1 MRAAPNARMHMARV
15 TTRHGAAMGTALVS
29 FQNYADAQAF
39 AHSAQGYG
47 LFLPFRIHSSLL
59 SWPFGCAHAAG
70 CGWCRTRVLEDAAA
84 CAILLP
90 SHSYRSLK

>member
-39 AHSAQGYG
+39 AHSAQAYG
-47 LFLPFRIHSSLL
+47 LFLPFPIHSSLGL
-59 SWPFGCAHAAG
+59 LVARMLQDADGVGRVCL
-70 CGWCRTRVLEDAAA
+70 RTRPLAPFCYLRTHTD
-84 CAILLP
+84 P
-90 SHSYRSLK
+90 